1 MTRSQY
7 IPRKFLLSDAL
18 PRTSVRTNG
27 RTCTMRA
34 TFLLPPILCVAL
46 VACAGVSSPRDAAG
60 NPQLQRLDEGEAE
73 RAAQHARALNMED
86 VIALERRG
94 RTPAEIVARMRATG
108 TRFDMDAAQQAALQR
123 RGASA
128 ALIDALVAAE
138 AQAKQTDRFTE
149 EADRAAA
156 RRAAD
161 EARQEAYRA
170 WSRDPYWWGGPY
182 PYFGYG
188 WYGHRRDWYGGL
200 GWGW

>member
-1 MTRSQY
+1 MTRDQY
-7 IPRKFLLSDAL
+7 IPHEFPPSDAPL
-18 PRTSVRTNG
+18 RTSACTGG
-27 RTCTMRA
+27 RTCTMR
-34 TFLLPPILCVAL
+34 TPLLLLHILCVAL
-46 VACAGVSSPRDAAG
+46 VGCAAVPGPRDASG
-60 NPQLQRLDEGEAE
+60 HPQLQRLDGREVE
-73 RAAQHARALNMED
+73 RTAQRAHTLNMED
-86 VIALERRG
+86 VAALERQG
-94 RTPAEIVARMRATG
+94 HSPEEIVARMRATG
-108 TRFDMDAAQQAALQR
+108 TRFKMDATQQAALQR

-138 AQAKQTDRFTE
+138 AQAKQTDRLTE
-149 EADRAAA
+149 EADRATA

-161 EARQEAYRA
+161 QARQEAYRA